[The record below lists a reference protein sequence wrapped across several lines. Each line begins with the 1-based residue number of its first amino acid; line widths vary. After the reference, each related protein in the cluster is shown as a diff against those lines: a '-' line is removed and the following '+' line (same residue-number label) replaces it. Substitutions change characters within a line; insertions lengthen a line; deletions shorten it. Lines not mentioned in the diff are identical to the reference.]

1 MNDDA
6 KVVFDSEYSFFG
18 IFMLILLPLCGGIL
32 FVFLLAHIR
41 DFPIIASLLAVFS
54 LMIVIGANAEK
65 IVVQT
70 DRFTI
75 ITRRLIPAM
84 TTRKTFLFSTIGSIE
99 AHLPL
104 TQSEDIDEAGRDVR
118 TDHYQVAASFKPYKE
133 NSLIVRY
140 KDGVEVQLTPSI
152 YRAAFHAAL
161 GHIRELSRIPIVI
174 RDK

>member
-6 KVVFDSEYSFFG
+6 KVVFDSKYPFFG
-18 IFMLILLPLCGGIL
+18 LLTLILLPVCAAIL
-32 FVFLLAHIR
+32 MVFLIAHIK
-41 DFPIIASLLAVFS
+41 DFPIIASILAVFA

-65 IVVQT
+65 IVVET

-75 ITRRLIPAM
+75 ITRRLMPVM
-84 TTRKTFLFSTIGSIE
+84 TTRKTFLFSAIGSIE

-104 TQSEDIDEAGRDVR
+104 TQREDIEEADQNIV
-118 TDHYQVAASFKPYKE
+118 TDHYQAIASTKPYKE

-140 KDGVEVQLTPSI
+140 KDGVEVQLIPSI
-152 YRAAFHAAL
+152 YRAVFAAAL
-161 GHIRELSRIPIVI
+161 GHIGQISRIPIVI